1 MKKYFVTGGAGFI
14 GSNFIRS
21 IIKKGK
27 NKVINIDNLTYA
39 GSISTINDL
48 LKYKNHTF
56 IKLDISNIKK
66 IRNILKKFKPDYVV
80 NFAAETHVDRSID
93 NPEPFI
99 RTNILGFFNF
109 INNVK
114 DFYSKLEKK
123 KKNSFRFIQI
133 STDEVYGSIEK
144 GKALETDEISSSS
157 PYSASKSSS
166 EQIALSYYKTFKLPV
181 IIPRSSNNYG
191 PFQFPEKLVPLSII
205 NALNEKKIN
214 VYGNGLQMRNW
225 IHVDDNNDAVIELIR
240 KGRIGQIYNIGNNIE
255 TVNIKI
261 VKNICKILDDVIPRR
276 NGKSYSELISFV
288 SDRPGHDKRYANSI
302 KKIKK
307 ETNWSPQIKLENGL
321 KKTIQ
326 WYLENKSWW
335 KEILKNKYTGKRLG
349 KIDNK

>member
-1 MKKYFVTGGAGFI
+1 M
-14 GSNFIRS
+14 
-21 IIKKGK
+21 
-27 NKVINIDNLTYA
+27 
-39 GSISTINDL
+39 
-48 LKYKNHTF
+48 
-56 IKLDISNIKK
+56 
-66 IRNILKKFKPDYVV
+66 
-80 NFAAETHVDRSID
+80 
-93 NPEPFI
+93 
-99 RTNILGFFNF
+99 
-109 INNVK
+109 
-114 DFYSKLEKK
+114 
-123 KKNSFRFIQI
+123 
-133 STDEVYGSIEK
+133 
-144 GKALETDEISSSS
+144 
-157 PYSASKSSS
+157 
-166 EQIALSYYKTFKLPV
+166 PV

>member
-1 MKKYFVTGGAGFI
+1 MLKVGRSFQIISSLTVL
-14 GSNFIRS
+14 GS
-21 IIKKGK
+21 
-27 NKVINIDNLTYA
+27 
-39 GSISTINDL
+39 STI
-48 LKYKNHTF
+48 T
-56 IKLDISNIKK
+56 S
-66 IRNILKKFKPDYVV
+66 R
-80 NFAAETHVDRSID
+80 
-93 NPEPFI
+93 
-99 RTNILGFFNF
+99 
-109 INNVK
+109 
-114 DFYSKLEKK
+114 
-123 KKNSFRFIQI
+123 
-133 STDEVYGSIEK
+133 
-144 GKALETDEISSSS
+144 DEISSSS